1 VRLLCSEEEEVA
13 PDAASVAQM
22 LDKHPAAPADR
33 RPIPSLDSA
42 PLQVTAHQVMQ
53 GIQSF
58 APGAAGGPDGLRPQ
72 HLLDI
77 MGVGG
82 RRGSGPTLD

>member
-1 VRLLCSEEEEVA
+1 
-13 PDAASVAQM
+13 
-22 LDKHPAAPADR
+22 
-33 RPIPSLDSA
+33 
-42 PLQVTAHQVMQ
+42 MQ

-72 HLLDI
+72 HLLDM

-82 RRGSGPTLD
+82 EEGVLAQPLTHFVNLVLGGGVPPPLRKHFFGGRLFALSKPGGTAPHSSRNDTTSPNS